1 MKDYVSLGLKNKI
14 PLYGNGFLTEGV
26 LEALGNDAE
35 GIKTTLHYSDDLPN
49 DANSEFRDKYQKNS
63 INFQMSIVFK
73 AMMLGYFSSAP

>member
-1 MKDYVSLGLKNKI
+1 MLVLGLKNKI

-49 DANSEFRDKYQKNS
+49 DANLEFRDKYQKKFNQFPDVYS
-63 INFQMSIVFK
+63 VQ
-73 AMMLGYFSSAP
+73 GYDAGPTSLQHLK